1 MISFRLDGDTAQ
13 AKIGLL
19 RKKQIK
25 TWYNYHVTKHVVGDF
40 KNEFF
45 YKLVDISE
53 EEAFILRNTQ
63 LNEYYCSLER
73 DKLSRKYC
81 DECDFV
87 DSCWNTLKNVR
98 EAYKQVI
105 VESLTND
112 HENPRHAH
120 AENRRKRKR
129 ELVFINDVGVSTV
142 LLVKKEKL
150 HVVTSYRY
158 GGINFFKLKE
168 KYGYI
173 NDDDIFLNNA
183 KNKWRRKFRR
193 PEYSSVKECYPEN
206 WNPVEL

>member
-1 MISFRLDGDTAQ
+1 MIDFYLDGKKVQ
-13 AKIGLL
+13 AVISLSKGSFK
-19 RKKQIK
+19 RS
-25 TWYNYHVTKHVVGDF
+25 WYNYHVTKHVVGDF

-129 ELVFINDVGVSTV
+129 TYQTLQIHRIPQIEAGN
-142 LLVKKEKL
+142 KA
-150 HVVTSYRY
+150 R
-158 GGINFFKLKE
+158 
-168 KYGYI
+168 
-173 NDDDIFLNNA
+173 
-183 KNKWRRKFRR
+183 KNL
-193 PEYSSVKECYPEN
+193 Y
-206 WNPVEL
+206 